1 MVSLKKSIAA
11 CEANMR
17 AVLGADLDE
26 EGLAEKHKKMGT
38 SPYLFLR
45 ATCWRW
51 AETAPDLCPDLW
63 TAPRAPSV
71 GDAHAGNFGLWR
83 DAQMRLVWGINDYDE
98 AAHVPWPLDLV
109 RLMTSVALVCPDVDI
124 AEISAAAL
132 EQYGAA
138 LEKPMAHVL
147 ERDHLWIRNAVAASD
162 EQRANFW
169 KELAEAPAADHVPPR
184 LEAALRGALP
194 DAGPDLRIA
203 RRTAGAG
210 SLGRPRFVLS
220 GEYRGGPVAIEV
232 KAWLP
237 SCWVDGREPG
247 LAEAMAHGRW
257 RSPDPVQHYAQD
269 HTTRRLAPNSRKFDF
284 DRIEGEL
291 RKKLVGAMAAE
302 LAAVHAVED
311 PVRAAI
317 MADLAQRPASW
328 LAHAAEKVTHWTLG
342 EYESYRA
349 GHAD

>member
-17 AVLGADLDE
+17 AALGADLVE
-26 EGLAEKHKKMGT
+26 EDLAEKHKKMRT
-38 SPYLFLR
+38 SPFLFLR

-98 AAHVPWPLDLV
+98 AARVPWPLDLV

-124 AEISAAAL
+124 AEISAGAL

-138 LEKPMAHVL
+138 LKKPMAHVL

-162 EQRANFW
+162 EQRAAFW

-184 LEAALRGALP
+184 LEAALR
-194 DAGPDLRIA
+194 
-203 RRTAGAG
+203 
-210 SLGRPRFVLS
+210 
-220 GEYRGGPVAIEV
+220 
-232 KAWLP
+232 
-237 SCWVDGREPG
+237 
-247 LAEAMAHGRW
+247 
-257 RSPDPVQHYAQD
+257 
-269 HTTRRLAPNSRKFDF
+269 
-284 DRIEGEL
+284 
-291 RKKLVGAMAAE
+291 
-302 LAAVHAVED
+302 
-311 PVRAAI
+311 
-317 MADLAQRPASW
+317 
-328 LAHAAEKVTHWTLG
+328 
-342 EYESYRA
+342 
-349 GHAD
+349 

>member
-11 CEANMR
+11 CEAGMR
-17 AVLGADLDE
+17 AALGKDLAEDD
-26 EGLAEKHKKMGT
+26 LAEKHRKMRK
-38 SPYLFLR
+38 SPFLFLR

-51 AETAPDLCPDLW
+51 AEKAPDLCPELW
-63 TAPRAPSV
+63 NAPRAPSV

-109 RLMTSVALVCPDVDI
+109 RLITSVILSCPDADVG
-124 AEISAAAL
+124 EISAAAL

-138 LEKPMAHVL
+138 LGAPMPHVL
-147 ERDHLWIRNAVAASD
+147 ERDHLWLRNAVAASD
-162 EQRANFW
+162 EERAAFW
-169 KELAEAPAADHVPPR
+169 EELAAAPAADHVPPS
-184 LEAALRGALP
+184 LAAALRRALP
-194 DAGPDLRIA
+194 EPGPDLHIA

-220 GEYRGGPVAIEV
+220 GEYRGGPVAFEV

-247 LAEAMAHGRW
+247 LAEAMAHGPW
-257 RSPDPVQHYAQD
+257 RSPDPAQHYASD
-269 HTTRRLAPNSRKFDF
+269 HTIRRLAPNSRKIEFGTFDA
-284 DRIEGEL
+284 DL
-291 RKKLVGAMAAE
+291 RRKLVGAMAAE
-302 LAAVHAVED
+302 LAAVQAVEE

-317 MADLAQRPASW
+317 TADLARRPVHW
-328 LAHAAEKVTHWTLG
+328 LADAAAKVADWTCG
-342 EYESYRA
+342 EYDIYRA
-349 GHAD
+349 DTGG